1 MLSEIVKLLKT
12 ADYKTLR
19 FIYIYLVTQNQIK
32 KNHKTCK
39 GEQK

>member
-1 MLSEIVKLLKT
+1 MLTEIVKLLKT

-32 KNHKTCK
+32 KP
-39 GEQK
+39 

>member
-32 KNHKTCK
+32 NHKTCK

>member
-1 MLSEIVKLLKT
+1 MLTEIVKLLKT

-32 KNHKTCK
+32 NHKTCK
-39 GEQK
+39 GEQR

>member
-12 ADYKTLR
+12 ADYKTLS

-32 KNHKTCK
+32 NHKTCK
-39 GEQK
+39 GEQR

>member
-19 FIYIYLVTQNQIK
+19 FVYIYLVTQNQIK
-32 KNHKTCK
+32 KP
-39 GEQK
+39 

>member
-19 FIYIYLVTQNQIK
+19 FIYIYLVAQNQI

-39 GEQK
+39 GEQR

>member
-1 MLSEIVKLLKT
+1 MLTEIVKLLKT

-19 FIYIYLVTQNQIK
+19 FIYIYLVAQNQI

>member
-19 FIYIYLVTQNQIK
+19 VVYVYLISQNQI
-32 KNHKTCK
+32 NIHKTRK
-39 GEQK
+39 GE